1 MLSVR
6 SKASGACE
14 VSRARNQDRSSATI
28 EDLRMKVQELKHEL
42 LAFKNLKRLVGEDS
56 TEQYNDIMYENSA
69 LKTLNE
75 YYRFRYKTLRED
87 ADRLTVTKTQLL
99 TEKTTWEFMCC
110 GDFDTG
116 DGVKALIKGYVKEVE
131 EIKAKLIASEEV
143 CAQLR
148 NQLKRYEA
156 RTSMGPNSAV
166 AVSGIC
172 DLSCS
177 VDVTIATVVLPGA
190 KRNTKP
196 LPPKGNYE
204 DENREKMKDA
214 DVETDK
220 NIGLEGSDSEAE
232 LLKGDEQTFRDLA
245 TGTRYAFIEQKMIG
259 EIKKCQCRKEVMR
272 QQYVKRLIHLQQKKT
287 EIEIEK
293 NLIVSKMSPA
303 RASKNMDEKVRKIE
317 RDFEQ
322 KLKHFHGELKK
333 MCSVTRE
340 HAMLTKKQTEYRRQ
354 AYKLKQELED
364 MKKSKEALVSKMK
377 EESRRHQEAGKR
389 CNQQM
394 AQILKKSRWQDD
406 RIRSLEAQDRALET
420 SLKRL
425 HEERVALERQARASS
440 QGFAVR
446 VPKQNPAPRKGL
458 ISPKVAKKSWQT
470 IEKHI
475 NQLVLTKQSVYTLQ
489 RDMERSL
496 SEREKLTLC
505 LERTMR
511 KRERVVQA
519 GKDTRNLD
527 SEVASIKANLNYQNE
542 NIRECQVNLLQVEK
556 KIDGRDCPQLDA
568 VLEGLV
574 DTQGRY
580 LLEKL
585 LHKVIN
591 HSLQAALNKSK
602 VEELK
607 ARLELV
613 EARKRC
619 QKTKPVAAHQEA
631 GASETL
637 AIATLVGG
645 AGERD
650 QLKSSSLTDKSSDYE
665 SQRIP

>member
-42 LAFKNLKRLVGEDS
+42 LAFKNLKRLVGEDC

-87 ADRLTVTKTQLL
+87 ADHLTVTKTQLL

-177 VDVTIATVVLPGA
+177 VDVTIATIVLPGA
-190 KRNTKP
+190 KRNTKL

-333 MCSVTRE
+333 MRSVTRE

-377 EESRRHQEAGKR
+377 EESRRHQEAEKR

-446 VPKQNPAPRKGL
+446 VPKQNPAPRKG
-458 ISPKVAKKSWQT
+458 IWSDHFP
-470 IEKHI
+470 
-475 NQLVLTKQSVYTLQ
+475 
-489 RDMERSL
+489 
-496 SEREKLTLC
+496 EREKLTLC
-505 LERTMR
+505 LERIMQ

-574 DTQGRY
+574 DTPGRY

-650 QLKSSSLTDKSSDYE
+650 QLKSSSLTDMSSDYE